1 MNKEKHLAYILN
13 KNVFYANK
21 DRIAYGAA
29 LFSPDK
35 HVFTIETMNSIIH
48 LKKLA
53 NLNNNM
59 SVLKEKEPRNIPTA
73 QLFFSWYSDVSTEM
87 SLYAYVSY
95 VS

>member
-1 MNKEKHLAYILN
+1 
-13 KNVFYANK
+13 
-21 DRIAYGAA
+21 
-29 LFSPDK
+29 
-35 HVFTIETMNSIIH
+35 
-48 LKKLA
+48 
-53 NLNNNM
+53 M